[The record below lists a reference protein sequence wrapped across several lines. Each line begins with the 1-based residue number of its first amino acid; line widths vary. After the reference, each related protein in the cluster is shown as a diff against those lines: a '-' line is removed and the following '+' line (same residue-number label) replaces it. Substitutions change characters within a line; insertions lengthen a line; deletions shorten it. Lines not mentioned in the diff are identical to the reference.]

1 MNINRPPLDSLACV
15 NPECDRYGQTGK
27 QNLNV
32 RKTYGKDEIR
42 YLHCN
47 CCGSE
52 FSERKNTALWN
63 SKIPEARA
71 IDIAELISEG
81 MSVKGT
87 ARKTRSH
94 TSTVRRLALKSGQHA
109 QAFHHTQVQQVHAQT
124 LEMDERHG
132 YVASKEQPIW
142 DAVTIDPKSKLIVQL
157 EVGPRDTSLIEPL
170 MRHSAERLAH
180 PQDLLLMTD
189 GEATYRSLFPEI
201 FGVPYCPPPRHD
213 RTIPQ
218 GALSD
223 PSHLS
228 SCASRQA
235 STG

>member
-1 MNINRPPLDSLACV
+1 MINTNRPPLASLACV
-15 NPECDRYGQTGK
+15 NPECERYGQAGK
-27 QNLNV
+27 QNLTV

-42 YLHCN
+42 YLHCS

-52 FSERKNTALWN
+52 FSERKNTALWS
-63 SKIPEARA
+63 SKIPETRA

-81 MSVKGT
+81 VSIKGT

-109 QAFHHTQVQQVHAQT
+109 QRFHHTQAQQLPSQT

-132 YVASKEQPIW
+132 YVESKEQPIW
-142 DAVTIDPKSKLIVQL
+142 DAVTIAPQSKFIVQL
-157 EVGPRDTSLIEPL
+157 EVGPRATSLIEPL
-170 MRHSAERLAH
+170 MRRSAERLAN

-201 FGVPYCPPPRHD
+201 FGVPYFPPVKAGP
-213 RTIPQ
+213 
-218 GALSD
+218 GASPTSATVSLA
-223 PSHLS
+223 P
-228 SCASRQA
+228 
-235 STG
+235 

>member
-1 MNINRPPLDSLACV
+1 MPNINRPPLDSLACV
-15 NPECDRYGQTGK
+15 NPECERYGQAGK
-27 QNLNV
+27 QNLSI

-42 YLHCN
+42 YLHCR

-63 SKIPEARA
+63 SKIPEVRA

-81 MSVKGT
+81 MSLKGT

-94 TSTVRRLALKSGQHA
+94 ASTVRRLALKSGQHA
-109 QAFHHTQVQQVHAQT
+109 QRFHDAQAQQLQSQT

-132 YVASKEQPIW
+132 YVESKEQPIW
-142 DAVTIDPKSKLIVQL
+142 DAVTIDPQSKFIVQL

-170 MRHSAERLAH
+170 MRQSAKRLAN

-201 FGVPYCPPPRHD
+201 FGVPYFPPAKARPD
-213 RTIPQ
+213 
-218 GALSD
+218 
-223 PSHLS
+223 
-228 SCASRQA
+228 ASPMSAIAFRVP
-235 STG
+235 